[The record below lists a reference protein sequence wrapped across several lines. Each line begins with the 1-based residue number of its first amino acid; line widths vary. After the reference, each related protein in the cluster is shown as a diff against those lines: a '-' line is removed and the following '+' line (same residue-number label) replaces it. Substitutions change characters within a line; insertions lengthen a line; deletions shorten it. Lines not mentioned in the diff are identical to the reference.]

1 MQISD
6 YIEGFSDTVVLKC
19 VHISPADGLVIKG
32 VQIGNVRFTD
42 EVEKYGLQISFLS
55 EDEPSNY
62 IKLYFSGFSHMDYS
76 SALWNSTSGG
86 VNVTITK
93 WKDGYGVS
101 IETEENPC
109 CYLSFLCRRILDRDL
124 FDLWVQ
130 MEKEKDFPF

>member
-6 YIEGFSDTVVLKC
+6 YIEGFSDAVVPKY
-19 VHISPADGLVIKG
+19 VHISPADGLVVQG
-32 VQIGNVRFTD
+32 VQICDVRFTN
-42 EVEKYGLQISFLS
+42 EVEKYGILISFMS
-55 EDEPSNY
+55 EEEQPHHME
-62 IKLYFSGFSHMDYS
+62 LYFSGYSHMDYN
-76 SALWNSTSGG
+76 SALQDNTCGG

-101 IETEENPC
+101 IASEENQH
-109 CYLSFLCRRILDRDL
+109 CYLSFLCRRILDREL